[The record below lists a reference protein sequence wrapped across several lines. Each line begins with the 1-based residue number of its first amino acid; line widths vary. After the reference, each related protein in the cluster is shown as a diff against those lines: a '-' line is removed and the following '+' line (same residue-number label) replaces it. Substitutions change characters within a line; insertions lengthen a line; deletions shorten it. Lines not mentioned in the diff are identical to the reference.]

1 VGSCLK
7 AMTTDIKVY
16 ELGDLHEVHKRR
28 LLEAARTASIQEV
41 EALLEMGIS
50 ANIRDELGMSPLMLC
65 CIADTRD
72 ELHSVHRHG
81 RKEATSVAMA
91 LLEHSADMDAIGPGG
106 WPPIFF
112 AAFYCDFDVMRA
124 LIHAQCDV
132 NIRDES
138 GRSLASWARYGD
150 QDREHQKAVLK
161 MLYRHGF
168 PPPVEAKV
176 KLGQLKPDFWAPIP
190 VDQKLSEL
198 LADGADLIW
207 KDCRGR
213 TFGKRKLLTYRHH
226 ESDDEG
232 TSSKPVQGVSLN
244 PFQGKI

>member
-1 VGSCLK
+1 
-7 AMTTDIKVY
+7 MTTDHKLY
-16 ELGDLHEVHKRR
+16 EIGDLREVQKRN
-28 LLEAARTASIQEV
+28 LLEAARRADVQEV
-41 EALLEMGIS
+41 TDLLEMGVS
-50 ANIRDELGMSPLMLC
+50 ANVRDEIGMTPLMLS

-81 RKEATSVAMA
+81 RKEATAVAHA
-91 LLEHSADMDAIGPGG
+91 LLEKAADMNALGPGG

-112 AAFYCDFDVMRA
+112 SAFYCDFDVMRT
-124 LIHAQCDV
+124 LIHARCDV
-132 NIRDES
+132 NIRDDS
-138 GRSLASWARYGD
+138 GRSLASWVRYGD

-168 PPPVEAKV
+168 PAPVEAKV
-176 KLGQLKPDFWAPIP
+176 KAGQLQPDFWAPIP

-198 LADGADLIW
+198 LSLGADLIW

-213 TFGKRKLLTYRHH
+213 TFGKRKLVKARKY

-232 TSSKPVQGVSLN
+232 ISSKNVGQIFKN
-244 PFQGKI
+244 PFEGKI